1 MEILSSPIVPW
12 VIGAVV
18 LYVAWT
24 QLAPRL
30 KIRVPNLS
38 ADDVASRVLGPS
50 YKAGKLEKAASAE
63 IKFGNYMAAGKIYE
77 DAGML
82 QQAVDT
88 YVKGDEHMAAAFL
101 LEKMPGKQERSAE
114 LFLKGGDY
122 KKAAEVY
129 VTAGKA
135 GKAAPL
141 FEEKGNNLEAARLYA
156 LAQQWD
162 KAAALFVKSGYPIRA
177 GDAFE
182 KKGDFLKA
190 AECYEKHFMENVTFS
205 TTYSGAPPASEM
217 KNAQK
222 AGQLY
227 EKGGDVEK
235 AREIYL
241 RGSFFKDAARVSSGL
256 GQFDKAAEY
265 LLRAEDLAGA
275 ADAFEKGGD
284 PVRASNYRGEVAFK
298 AGKIADAAAAFEK
311 GQDYQRSAELFEQI
325 GMLKEAGG
333 AYEAGDSF
341 SAAGSVYMRAG
352 LKDKAAA
359 CYERCGE
366 YETAAKLYEDS
377 KNGAKAAELYEKAG
391 LTYKSGVT
399 AAEAGQSQKAIGLL
413 QRVTPSDEN
422 YLPATEQLAELFLNA
437 GMNSLAVERLQKV
450 LQGKPVAAE
459 SLSLYYWLAR
469 AHEAANARPTAVD
482 LYKKIL
488 SEDFA
493 YRDVVGRVKAL
504 DAAGSVAG
512 AARPAEGASVGPG
525 SAPAQPGGRIG
536 KYEVLRPLGRG
547 AMGMVYAARDTVLER
562 EVAIKVMAAAIAN
575 EPDLKLRFEREAKA
589 VAKLTHPN
597 IVTVHD
603 LGYSSDGSPFIAM
616 ELLTGEDLLAMLRR
630 TPPPSLERRVTI
642 LVQMLA
648 GLSHAH
654 DAGIVHRDI
663 KPANIFVTKDGTAKL
678 MDFGVARLLSASMT
692 ETGSVVGTADYMS
705 PEQVKGAKI
714 DSRSDIFSVGCVFYQ
729 LLAGR
734 RPFAADNVVA
744 TFQRITNEEPDYKA
758 IPGGAH
764 YAPLLPVLKRAL
776 AKDVAARYQTAY
788 DMAMALQAYLK
799 DRSLSDSI
807 RVAASEVQ
815 LEPPTQGRPTAVSP
829 ETQQKPGAASAPP
842 SAPAGAATQREAAI
856 ATAAGA
862 KTAAPAKPAR
872 FVLKEE
878 IGRGPLGVV
887 HRGEDSADAGKPVAM
902 RVLPAGAAPHLAAL
916 MGDLKAMAPLQHPN
930 LARVLGA
937 LDVSGQRTVV
947 TELLQGKSLASA
959 FPAGQKMPLAQA
971 QSIGR
976 VLASVLAFL
985 HEKGLAHGSLQP
997 SNVVSAGGALKLTD
1011 LGLGRLHPAL
1021 VPVSAYRAPEAKLD
1035 AAGDVYAW
1043 GALLFH
1049 LLHGAPPTPGAI
1061 ATLPAPFDALVPRC
1075 LDANPEARPK
1085 AREIAALLAPKS

>member
-1 MEILSSPIVPW
+1 MEILGSPIVPW
-12 VIGAVV
+12 VVGAVV

-30 KIRVPNLS
+30 KIRVPNLT
-38 ADDVASRVLGPS
+38 ADDVASRLLGPS
-50 YKAGKLEKAASAE
+50 YRAGKLEKAAAAE
-63 IKFGNYMAAGKIYE
+63 MKFGNFMGAGKIFE
-77 DAGML
+77 DAGMA
-82 QQAVDT
+82 QQAVDA
-88 YVKGDEHMAAAFL
+88 YLKGDEFMPAAFL
-101 LEKMPGKQERSAE
+101 LEKMSGKQERAAE

-129 VTAGKA
+129 VSAGKA

-227 EKGGDVEK
+227 EKAGETEK

-241 RGSFFKDAARVSSGL
+241 RGEFFKDAARVSAGL

-265 LLRAEDLAGA
+265 LLRAGDLAGA
-275 ADAFEKGGD
+275 AAAFEKGGD

-298 AGKIADAAAAFEK
+298 AGKIAEAAAAFQD

-341 SAAGSVYMRAG
+341 SAAGSVYLRAG

-359 CYERCGE
+359 CYERSGE

-391 LTYKSGVT
+391 LTYKSGIT
-399 AAEAGQSQKAIGLL
+399 AADAGQGQQAIALL
-413 QRVTPSDEN
+413 QRVAPGDEN
-422 YLPATEQLAELFLNA
+422 YLPATERLAELFLNA

-450 LQGKPVAAE
+450 LAAKPVAAE

-469 AHEAANARPTAVD
+469 AHEAANARPAAVD
-482 LYKKIL
+482 IYKKIL

-512 AARPAEGASVGPG
+512 AAQAAGAAGSPVQPA
-525 SAPAQPGGRIG
+525 GRIG
-536 KYEVLRPLGRG
+536 KYQVLRPLGRG

-589 VAKLTHPN
+589 VAKLAHPN

-642 LVQMLA
+642 LIQVLA

-654 DAGIVHRDI
+654 EAGIVHRDI

-678 MDFGVARLLSASMT
+678 MDFGVARLLSTSMT

-744 TFQRITNEEPDYKA
+744 TFQRITHEEPDYQA
-758 IPGGAH
+758 FPGGAH
-764 YAPLLPVLKRAL
+764 YAPLVPVLKRAL
-776 AKDVAARYQTAY
+776 AKDVGDRYQTAY

-807 RVAASEVQ
+807 RVAASEIQ
-815 LEPPTQGRPTAVSP
+815 LEPPTLGRPTAVP
-829 ETQQKPGAASAPP
+829 AETLQKPGASALGASAAP
-842 SAPAGAATQREAAI
+842 SMPAGAATQRGAAV
-856 ATAAGA
+856 ATAASA
-862 KTAAPAKPAR
+862 KPAAPAKPAR

-878 IGRGPLGVV
+878 IGRGPLGAV
-887 HRGEDSADAGKPVAM
+887 HRGEDSAAAAKPVAM
-902 RVLPAGAAPHLAAL
+902 RVLPAAAAPHLAAL
-916 MGDLKAMAPLQHPN
+916 MGDLKAAAPLQHPN

-959 FPAGQKMPLAQA
+959 FPAGQKVPLAQA

-985 HEKGLAHGSLQP
+985 HEKGVAHGSLQP

-1011 LGLGRLHPAL
+1011 LGLGRLHPVL
-1021 VPVSAYRAPEAKLD
+1021 VAVSAYRAPEAKLD

-1043 GALLFH
+1043 GALLFQ
-1049 LLHGAPPTPGAI
+1049 LLTGAPPEPGAT

-1075 LDANPEARPK
+1075 LDASPAARPK
-1085 AREIAALLAPKS
+1085 AHEIATQLAPKG

>member
-1 MEILSSPIVPW
+1 VEILSSPIVTW

-18 LYVAWT
+18 LYVAYT

-30 KIRVPNLS
+30 KIRVPSLS

-50 YKAGKLEKAASAE
+50 YRAGKLEKAAAAE

-77 DAGML
+77 DAGMQ
-82 QQAVDT
+82 QQAIDT
-88 YVKGDEHMAAAFL
+88 YLKGEEFMPAAFL

-177 GDAFE
+177 GEAFE

-227 EKGGDVEK
+227 EKAGDVEK

-241 RGSFFKDAARVSSGL
+241 RGSFFKDAARVSAGL

-275 ADAFEKGGD
+275 AEAFEKGGD
-284 PVRASNYRGEVAFK
+284 TVRASNYRGEVAFK
-298 AGKIADAAAAFEK
+298 AGKIAEAAAAFQK

-341 SAAGSVYMRAG
+341 SAAGSVYFRAG
-352 LKDKAAA
+352 LKEKAAA
-359 CYERCGE
+359 CYERSGE
-366 YETAAKLYEDS
+366 YETAAKLYEEAQ
-377 KNGAKAAELYEKAG
+377 NGGKAAELYEKAG
-391 LTYKSGVT
+391 LTYKSGIT
-399 AAEAGQSQKAIGLL
+399 AADAGQSQKAISLL
-413 QRVTPSDEN
+413 QRVTPGDEN
-422 YLPATEQLAELFLNA
+422 YLAATERLAELFLNA
-437 GMNSLAVERLQKV
+437 GMNSLALERLQKV
-450 LQGKPVAAE
+450 LTGKPVAAE

-469 AHEAANARPTAVD
+469 AHEAAGSRAPAVD
-482 LYKKIL
+482 IYKKIL
-488 SEDFA
+488 SEDYG
-493 YRDVVGRVKAL
+493 YRDVVDRVKAL
-504 DAAGSVAG
+504 DAAGSVAAA
-512 AARPAEGASVGPG
+512 AARAEPTARSAGGMASEP
-525 SAPAQPGGRIG
+525 PGRIG

-562 EVAIKVMAAAIAN
+562 EVALKVMAAAIAN

-589 VAKLTHPN
+589 VAKLAHPN

-642 LVQMLA
+642 LVQVLA

-663 KPANIFVTKDGTAKL
+663 KPANIFVGKDGKAKL
-678 MDFGVARLLSASMT
+678 MDFGVARLLSAPST
-692 ETGSVVGTADYMS
+692 EAGSVVGTADYMS

-714 DSRSDIFSVGCVFYQ
+714 DSRSDIFSVGCVFFQ
-729 LLAGR
+729 LLTGK
-734 RPFAADNVVA
+734 RPFSGENVVA
-744 TFQRITNEEPDYKA
+744 TFQRITLEEPDYKLV
-758 IPGGAH
+758 PTGAH
-764 YAPLLPVLKRAL
+764 YTPLLPVLKRAL
-776 AKDVAARYQTAY
+776 AKDVALRYQTAY

-815 LEPPTQGRPTAVSP
+815 IEPPAPGRPPAVVA
-829 ETQQKPGAASAPP
+829 ETLAKPAA
-842 SAPAGAATQREAAI
+842 APA
-856 ATAAGA
+856 AAGA
-862 KTAAPAKPAR
+862 PAAATKAPR

-887 HRGEDSADAGKPVAM
+887 HRGDDSNDPAKPVAM
-902 RVLPAGAAPHLAAL
+902 RVLPPAAAPHLPAL
-916 MGDLKAMAPLQHPN
+916 MADLKAAAPLAHPN
-930 LARVLGA
+930 LVRVLGA

-947 TELLQGKSLASA
+947 SELVQGKSLASA
-959 FPAGQKMPLAQA
+959 LPPGQKLPPAQV
-971 QSIGR
+971 QSIAR
-976 VLASVLAFL
+976 VLASLLAFL
-985 HEKGLAHGSLQP
+985 HEKGVAHGSLQP
-997 SNVVSAGGALKLTD
+997 SNVVSAGGALKITD

-1021 VPVSAYRAPEAKLD
+1021 VAASPYRAPEAKLD

-1043 GALLFH
+1043 GALVFH
-1049 LLHGAPPTPGAI
+1049 LLTGAPPKPGQT

-1075 LDANPEARPK
+1075 LDASPEARPK
-1085 AREIAALLAPKS
+1085 ASELAAQLTPKA